1 MIFKSECLRFSCMD
15 VNSDGSIQYDE
26 FIDPQHN
33 TAYDCIAPTLEGIS
47 VLCKTKVALLQRAFV
62 S

>member
-1 MIFKSECLRFSCMD
+1 MD